1 MLQDDIS
8 EYFYKRQDYNLEFK
22 INQTLKIDNL
32 NFDKVYYK
40 FSHKLSVVYGVGIF
54 LDSNRC
60 FTFYNTPNPNNT
72 TTTMVKESKDIY
84 TMEEVLDFLE
94 KWSD

>member
-8 EYFYKRQDYNLEFK
+8 EYFNKRLDFNLETK

-32 NFDKVYYK
+32 NFDKVYHK
-40 FSHKLSVVYGVGIF
+40 FSHKHRLIYGVGIF
-54 LDSNRC
+54 LDLNRC
-60 FTFYNTPNPNNT
+60 FTFYNTPNPNNA
-72 TTTMVKESKDIY
+72 TTTMVKESKVIY
-84 TMEEVLDFLE
+84 TMEEVLDFID